1 MGSHD
6 SKYLDATVTVTNLD
20 LGTSSAGGVGVAVDP
35 FSKWLVVAGCKK
47 MAVFNTRDNNN
58 CLGTVKIER
67 GTSVA
72 SVTRVSACGRVAV
85 ATLDFPF
92 GSRKLAIVDLAT
104 MQLTGTVKV
113 DPGSWFKRGI
123 GAAIYGG
130 TAIVAGCS
138 KLQMI
143 DIASKTVTAEVE
155 IETGLSLQQE
165 VGLAVDHERGCVVVV
180 GCNTV
185 SVIDIRTAQ
194 CVGSAKIDTSSFPG
208 GISVALHNGRAF
220 VAGHS
225 RLLVVDLATLTEVR
239 RIKIRPGVLPVG
251 GVGLAMRGSTAFVAG
266 PFKLLIIDTR
276 TMTELGAVK
285 IRTGTVSISPSRGG
299 GLSVGTGS
307 CLAGTV
313 GVAVDGDYVYT
324 AGCRKVS
331 RIHLPDVV
339 LELP

>member
-1 MGSHD
+1 MGCD
-6 SKYLDATVTVTNLD
+6 NSKYLDAAVTVEKLD
-20 LGTSSAGGVGVAVDP
+20 VGTSCVGGVGVAVDP
-35 FSKWLVVAGCKK
+35 SSNRLVVAGCKR
-47 MAVFNTRDNNN
+47 MAVFSTTDMS
-58 CLGTVKIER
+58 CLGTVKID
-67 GTSVA
+67 GT
-72 SVTRVSACGRVAV
+72 SVTRVAAGGGVAV
-85 ATLDFPF
+85 ATVDSLF
-92 GSRKLAIVDLAT
+92 GVAIVDLAT
-104 MQLTGTVKV
+104 MQLAGTVKV
-113 DPGSWFKRGI
+113 DPGLRVF
-123 GAAIYGG
+123 GAAIYGS

>member
-1 MGSHD
+1 MGCD
-6 SKYLDATVTVTNLD
+6 NSKYLDAAVTVEKLD
-20 LGTSSAGGVGVAVDP
+20 VGTSCVGRVGVAVDP
-35 FSKWLVVAGCKK
+35 SSSRLVAAGCKR
-47 MAVFNTRDNNN
+47 MAVFSTTDMS
-58 CLGTVKIER
+58 CLGTVKID
-67 GTSVA
+67 GT
-72 SVTRVSACGRVAV
+72 SVTRVAAGGGVAV
-85 ATLDFPF
+85 ATVDSLF
-92 GSRKLAIVDLAT
+92 GGSKLAIVDLTT

-225 RLLVVDLATLTEVR
+225 RLLVVDLAT
-239 RIKIRPGVLPVG
+239 
-251 GVGLAMRGSTAFVAG
+251 
-266 PFKLLIIDTR
+266 
-276 TMTELGAVK
+276 
-285 IRTGTVSISPSRGG
+285 
-299 GLSVGTGS
+299 
-307 CLAGTV
+307 
-313 GVAVDGDYVYT
+313 
-324 AGCRKVS
+324 
-331 RIHLPDVV
+331 
-339 LELP
+339 